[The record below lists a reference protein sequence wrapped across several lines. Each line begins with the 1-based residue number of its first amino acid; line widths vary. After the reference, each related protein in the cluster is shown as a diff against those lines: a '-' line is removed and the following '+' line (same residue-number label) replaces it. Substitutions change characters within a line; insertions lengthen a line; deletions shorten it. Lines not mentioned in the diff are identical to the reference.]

1 MFWFLLLFYGISRRL
16 TGASVSSSSILDEA
30 PSTNFFFPIVTL
42 WVCFLICCWRDTL
55 HKPEI
60 LRYWVFRCRFLSFSG
75 LTFKVPSDQED
86 FVNLNFPLLWYS
98 RQFVQ
103 GNITV
108 NIFKSVWCND
118 WRHVTEKKESKR
130 YGQTCHQ
137 KSEETQAQ
145 FVFYYFQHCNI
156 DYLHLY
162 KPQICKLIHNYLIF

>member
-118 WRHVTEKKESKR
+118 WRNVTEKKNQNVTDRHVTRSQKKLKR
-130 YGQTCHQ
+130 SSFSTISNTATLIIYTCINH
-137 KSEETQAQ
+137 K
-145 FVFYYFQHCNI
+145 FVN
-156 DYLHLY
+156 
-162 KPQICKLIHNYLIF
+162 